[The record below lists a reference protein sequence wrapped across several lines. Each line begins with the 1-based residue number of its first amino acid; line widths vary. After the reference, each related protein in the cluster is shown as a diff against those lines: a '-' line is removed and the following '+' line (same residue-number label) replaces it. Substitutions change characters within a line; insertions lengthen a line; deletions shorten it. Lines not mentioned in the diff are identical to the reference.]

1 MARRGH
7 GEGSIYQRKDGRWVA
22 SITLEHRKRKYFYGD
37 TRREV
42 QEKLKMALH
51 EQQQGMLATGS
62 QQLLKVYL
70 ENWLERVYR
79 PTVRPNTYKQ
89 FRSIVYHHLI
99 PAFGHIAVQKLRAEK
114 IQAYYAQKL
123 KEGLSPRSIAV
134 IHAVLHSAL
143 QNAVK
148 WGLVSRNV
156 SKLVTRP
163 RFERYE
169 SQTLTGEQAMK
180 LLEVAKG
187 SRIEALLLVALTT
200 GMRKGELLA
209 LRWDDLDLEK
219 GVLYV
224 QRTVSRIPGR
234 GYLESE
240 PKTKS
245 SRRRIELPAVAT
257 EVLNEYCVNQEKVRI
272 KAGEKWNERGIV
284 FTNKYGGFLR
294 PDTVLDT
301 FHLLLKDAGL
311 PTMRFHDLR
320 HSAATILFVAGVNP
334 KVIQELLGH
343 SKISI
348 TLEVYSHVLPS
359 MQQEAAGK
367 IMDEVFK
374 GYSVT
379 IHSGNCNPLELCW
392 TKSP

>member
-22 SITLEHRKRKYFYGD
+22 SVTLEHRKRKYFYGD

-42 QEKLKMALH
+42 QEKLKVALH

-70 ENWLERVYR
+70 ESWLEQVYK

-89 FRSIVYHHLI
+89 FRSIVHHHLI

-180 LLEVAKG
+180 LLEVANG
-187 SRIEALLLVALTT
+187 SRIGALLLVALTT

-209 LRWDDLDLEK
+209 LRWDDLDLEN

-245 SRRRIELPAVAT
+245 SRRRIVLPTVAI
-257 EVLNEYCVNQEKVRI
+257 EALKEHFVNQEKVRM
-272 KAGEKWNERGIV
+272 KAGEKWNERDIV
-284 FTNKYGGFLR
+284 FTNTYGGFLR
-294 PDTVLDT
+294 PDTVLDA
-301 FHLLLKDAGL
+301 FHQLLKDAGL
-311 PTMRFHDLR
+311 PPMRFHDLR
-320 HSAATILFVAGVNP
+320 HSAATILFVAGVNA
-334 KVIQELLGH
+334 KVVQELLGH
-343 SKISI
+343 SKISM
-348 TLEVYSHVLPS
+348 TLEIYSHVLPS

-367 IMDEVFK
+367 MDEVFK
-374 GYSVT
+374 
-379 IHSGNCNPLELCW
+379 
-392 TKSP
+392 KS

>member
-22 SITLEHRKRKYFYGD
+22 SVTLEHRKRKYFYGD

-42 QEKLKMALH
+42 QEKLKVALH
-51 EQQQGMLATGS
+51 EQQQGMLATGP

-70 ENWLERVYR
+70 ETWLEQVYR

-89 FRSIVYHHLI
+89 FRSIVHHHLI
-99 PAFGHIAVQKLRAEK
+99 PAFGHIAVQKLKAER
-114 IQAYYAQKL
+114 IQAFYAQKL
-123 KEGLSPRSIAV
+123 KEGLSPRSVAV
-134 IHAVLHSAL
+134 IHAALHSAL
-143 QNAVK
+143 ENAVK
-148 WGLVSRNV
+148 WGLVPRNV

-163 RFERYE
+163 RVERYE

-180 LLEVAKG
+180 LLEVANG

-200 GMRKGELLA
+200 GMRRGELLA
-209 LRWDDLDLEK
+209 LKWDDLDLEK

-234 GYLESE
+234 GYMESE

-245 SRRRIELPAVAT
+245 SRRRIVLPAVAI
-257 EVLNEYCVNQEKVRI
+257 EALKEHCMNQEKVRL
-272 KAGEKWNERGIV
+272 KAGERWSERGIV
-284 FTNKYGGFLR
+284 FTNRHGGFLR
-294 PDTVLDT
+294 PDTVLGL
-301 FHLLLKDAGL
+301 FRQLLKDAGL

-343 SKISI
+343 STISI

-359 MQQEAAGK
+359 MQQEAAGT
-367 IMDEVFK
+367 MDEVFK
-374 GYSVT
+374 
-379 IHSGNCNPLELCW
+379 
-392 TKSP
+392 KS

>member
-42 QEKLKMALH
+42 QEKLKVALH

-62 QQLLKVYL
+62 QQSLKVYL
-70 ENWLERVYR
+70 ENWLEQVYR

-89 FRSIVYHHLI
+89 FRSIVHHHLI
-99 PAFGHIAVQKLRAEK
+99 PAFGHIAVQKLKAER

-143 QNAVK
+143 ENAVK

-209 LRWDDLDLEK
+209 LRWGDLDLEK

-234 GYLESE
+234 GYMESE

-245 SRRRIELPAVAT
+245 SRRRIMLPVVAI
-257 EVLNEYCVNQEKVRI
+257 EALKGHCVNQEKVRM

-301 FHLLLKDAGL
+301 LHQLLKDAGL
-311 PTMRFHDLR
+311 PPMRFHDLR

-343 SKISI
+343 AKISM

-359 MQQEAAGK
+359 MQQEAASK
-367 IMDEVFK
+367 MDEVFK
-374 GYSVT
+374 
-379 IHSGNCNPLELCW
+379 
-392 TKSP
+392 KS

>member
-7 GEGSIYQRKDGRWVA
+7 GEGSVYQRKDGRWVA

-70 ENWLERVYR
+70 ENWLEQVYR

-148 WGLVSRNV
+148 WVLFRTTSR
-156 SKLVTRP
+156 S
-163 RFERYE
+163 
-169 SQTLTGEQAMK
+169 
-180 LLEVAKG
+180 
-187 SRIEALLLVALTT
+187 
-200 GMRKGELLA
+200 
-209 LRWDDLDLEK
+209 W
-219 GVLYV
+219 
-224 QRTVSRIPGR
+224 
-234 GYLESE
+234 
-240 PKTKS
+240 
-245 SRRRIELPAVAT
+245 
-257 EVLNEYCVNQEKVRI
+257 
-272 KAGEKWNERGIV
+272 
-284 FTNKYGGFLR
+284 
-294 PDTVLDT
+294 
-301 FHLLLKDAGL
+301 
-311 PTMRFHDLR
+311 
-320 HSAATILFVAGVNP
+320 
-334 KVIQELLGH
+334 
-343 SKISI
+343 
-348 TLEVYSHVLPS
+348 
-359 MQQEAAGK
+359 
-367 IMDEVFK
+367 
-374 GYSVT
+374 
-379 IHSGNCNPLELCW
+379 
-392 TKSP
+392 

>member
-1 MARRGH
+1 MMARRGH

-22 SITLEHRKRKYFYGD
+22 SVTLEHRKRKYFYGD

-70 ENWLERVYR
+70 ENWLEQVYR

-219 GVLYV
+219 RVLYV

-245 SRRRIELPAVAT
+245 SRRRIELPAVAI
-257 EVLNEYCVNQEKVRI
+257 EALNEYCVNQEKVRI

-284 FTNKYGGFLR
+284 FTNKYGGFMR

-301 FHLLLKDAGL
+301 FHQLLKDAGL
-311 PTMRFHDLR
+311 PPMRFHDLR

-348 TLEVYSHVLPS
+348 TLEIYSHVLPS
-359 MQQEAAGK
+359 MQQEAASK
-367 IMDEVFK
+367 MDEVFR
-374 GYSVT
+374 
-379 IHSGNCNPLELCW
+379 
-392 TKSP
+392 KS

>member
-70 ENWLERVYR
+70 ENWLEQVYR

-219 GVLYV
+219 RVLYV

-245 SRRRIELPAVAT
+245 SRRRIELPAVAI
-257 EVLNEYCVNQEKVRI
+257 EALKKHCVNQEKVRI
-272 KAGEKWNERGIV
+272 KADEKWNERGIV
-284 FTNKYGGFLR
+284 FTNKYGGFMR

-301 FHLLLKDAGL
+301 FHQLLKDAGL
-311 PTMRFHDLR
+311 PPMRFHDLR

-348 TLEVYSHVLPS
+348 TLEIYSHVLPS
-359 MQQEAAGK
+359 MQQEAASK
-367 IMDEVFK
+367 MDEVFR
-374 GYSVT
+374 
-379 IHSGNCNPLELCW
+379 
-392 TKSP
+392 KS